1 MDRSSVAAK
10 EEGVTLFVSN
20 LPEKLHWK
28 GLWALFSYHG
38 DVLDLTFRVR
48 EVREVKESTWLDLN
62 LAANM
67 EKQGALEES
76 EHRVKERAGDGKNR
90 NSAKRGRS
98 SRSGKE

>member
-48 EVREVKESTWLDLN
+48 EVREVKDLN